1 MLFNS
6 YEFILLFLP
15 IALIGYFALGKTKK
29 SELANVWLV
38 LISLFFYSYWNIKY
52 LPLLILSIAVNYIV
66 SGKIIAARQTK
77 LNKRAKS
84 YFLVGTLFNIGLLG
98 FYKYT
103 DFLLENLNYLGAD
116 FNLLHIVLP
125 LGISFFTITQMVY
138 LVDTYEGIVKKRNLI
153 DYALFVSFFPH
164 LLAGP
169 ILYHKSMVK
178 QFEDETLRRVNWE
191 NMARGSSLFIIG
203 LAKKVLIADSLAPYV
218 GTSFG
223 APAEL
228 TFFEAWAAAI
238 CYMLQLFFDFSGY
251 SDMAVGVAQMLNI
264 KIPYNFNRPF
274 HAYGIVDFWNRW
286 HMSLTWAITN
296 YLYTPM
302 VMACKKITFAKSM
315 IITFVAM
322 FIAGVWHG
330 AGWTFVIFGSLHG
343 IGLVVN
349 HIWKKKHLPMWK
361 PLGHFLTL
369 MLALVA
375 FVFFRADSVADALT
389 IIYAMFGGAP
399 IVFPEKIAVFMNH
412 YLGIIVPQLPH
423 NWAAPKKFMLLATL
437 MVIFLPSSQQIATTF
452 RPRTRYAVALAVLMV
467 VSLFSLTKV
476 SEFLYFQF

>member
-38 LISLFFYSYWNIKY
+38 VISLFFYSYWNIKY
-52 LPLLILSIAVNYIV
+52 LPLLILSIAVNYIL
-66 SGKIIAARQTK
+66 SGKIIAALK
-77 LNKRAKS
+77 EKCKPRAKG
-84 YFLVGTLFNIGLLG
+84 YFILGMVFNVGLLG

-103 DFLLENLNYLGAD
+103 DFLLENLNCLGAD

-125 LGISFFTITQMVY
+125 LGISFFTLTQLAY
-138 LVDTYEGIVKKRNLI
+138 IVDCYRNEVTDERHTI
-153 DYALFVSFFPH
+153 INYTLFVSFFPH

-169 ILYHKSMVK
+169 ILYHKDMLG
-178 QFEDETLRRVNWE
+178 QFADKSLRHINWE
-191 NMARGSSLFIIG
+191 NMVRGSSLFIIG

-228 TFFEAWAAAI
+228 TFFEAWAAALS
-238 CYMLQLFFDFSGY
+238 YTLQLFFDFSGY
-251 SDMAVGVAQMLNI
+251 SDMAVGIALMLNI
-264 KIPYNFNRPF
+264 RIPFNFNSPYRS
-274 HAYGIVDFWNRW
+274 YGVADFWRRW
-286 HMSLTWAITN
+286 HMSLGAWVKN
-296 YLYTPM
+296 YLYIPLGGNRHGF
-302 VMACKKITFAKSM
+302 VQKLRNLL
-315 IITFVAM
+315 VAM
-322 FIAGVWHG
+322 GIVGIWHG
-330 AGWTFVIFGSLHG
+330 AGWTFIIWGIMHG
-343 IGLVVN
+343 IGLVADSV
-349 HIWKKKHLPMWK
+349 WKKFHLPMWK
-361 PLGHFLTL
+361 PLGYLLTFVFV
-369 MLALVA
+369 LVA
-375 FVFFRADSVADALT
+375 WVFFRADSVAAAFTILT
-389 IIYAMFGGAP
+389 AMFGGAP